1 VTDPPQSKTT
11 SRSSGEQHR
20 PFIEVEFGKRRNAVT
35 IFQDLVEHRVYEGRY
50 NAVKRFMR
58 SLRSHESWVSCRF
71 ETSAGA
77 EAQVDYGESQCT
89 TRACGHVAQRSSKA
103 TT

>member
-71 ETSAGA
+71 ETSAAALGRDRRRAERVPRIRPGA
-77 EAQVDYGESQCT
+77 MT
-89 TRACGHVAQRSSKA
+89 KT
-103 TT
+103 